1 MRNII
6 FKLNGRLW
14 LYLVL
19 AVICFASI
27 NFNCAFAEE
36 VTSADAP
43 SHGLSTFSE
52 AMLSRLEQFSESF
65 KDGAKNLFLGLAI
78 ISIVWSFGQLVIK
91 GTEISTFFFEVL
103 RVTLTIGFFWWLIT
117 DFSDVL
123 GTLFKKFGDWGI
135 EVANLKKSGPAD
147 IVNAG
152 TDVALK
158 LMNPEGSVFNL
169 TRFCASIIGIFFGIF
184 IVVFSIFM
192 AMNLIIYEVEF
203 LFFTYVGVFVL
214 GTAGSSWTRDS
225 SIAYIKK
232 IIAYSVQY
240 FSCLVL
246 LGLCLNIVQ
255 SYANNI
261 NEYIK
266 EEKFGDLVLAEL
278 NILAIFLITS
288 KVSQAI
294 PQALAGLFGG
304 GSSSGY
310 DAGGIAGRVAGGL
323 AGAGLSAA
331 AGALGAGAGTLMRGI
346 GKGLSN
352 IAKKSV
358 SSGGNV
364 AAAKAVEAAS
374 SAGKIVAKAADNSG
388 ISAAAKTALSQSFG
402 SNSQSYTFGGKP
414 FQF

>member
-1 MRNII
+1 MTDYI
-6 FKLNGRLW
+6 FSRINGRYCI
-14 LYLVL
+14 YLLL
-19 AVICFASI
+19 AVLLMLSV
-27 NFNCAFAEE
+27 NYNCAFAVEKA
-36 VTSADAP
+36 TAP
-43 SHGLSTFSE
+43 SSGMNNFSKDLIT
-52 AMLSRLEQFSESF
+52 MLKSFSESF
-65 KDGAKNLFLGLAI
+65 QKGAQNLFLGLAVI
-78 ISIVWSFGQLVIK
+78 AIVWSFGQLAIK
-91 GTEISTFFFEVL
+91 GSELNNFFFEML
-103 RVTLTIGFFWWLIT
+103 KVTLTIGFFWWLIT

-123 GTLFKKFGDWGI
+123 GTLFRKFGDWGI

-152 TDVALK
+152 TKVALK
-158 LMNPEGSVFNL
+158 LMNPEGSAFNL
-169 TRFCASIIGIFFGIF
+169 SSFFAAFVGVIFGIF

-246 LGLCLNIVQ
+246 LGLCLGIVEKYADNIS
-255 SYANNI
+255 SYL
-261 NEYIK
+261 EDG
-266 EEKFGDLVLAEL
+266 EFGDLVLAEL

-310 DAGGIAGRVAGGL
+310 DAGGIAGKVAGGI
-323 AGAGLSAA
+323 AGAGVA
-331 AGALGAGAGTLMRGI
+331 ALGAGLGAGLGTAARNIGGAMAKGTKFLGGKALDATY
-346 GKGLSN
+346 GKGTA
-352 IAKKSV
+352 AKV
-358 SSGGNV
+358 GGV
-364 AAAKAVEAAS
+364 MSAVGKAAKATSDFMGV
-374 SAGKIVAKAADNSG
+374 SAGKNAMTKVGNGMIKKA
-388 ISAAAKTALSQSFG
+388 FG
-402 SNSQSYTFGGKP
+402 SKD
-414 FQF
+414 

>member
-1 MRNII
+1 
-6 FKLNGRLW
+6 
-14 LYLVL
+14 
-19 AVICFASI
+19 
-27 NFNCAFAEE
+27 
-36 VTSADAP
+36 
-43 SHGLSTFSE
+43 
-52 AMLSRLEQFSESF
+52 ML
-65 KDGAKNLFLGLAI
+65 K
-78 ISIVWSFGQLVIK
+78 
-91 GTEISTFFFEVL
+91 
-103 RVTLTIGFFWWLIT
+103 VTLTIGFFWWLIT

-123 GTLFKKFGDWGI
+123 GTLFEKFGQWGVK
-135 EVANLKKSGPAD
+135 VANLKKSGPAD

-169 TRFCASIIGIFFGIF
+169 TKFCASIIGIFFGIF

-255 SYANNI
+255 GYADNI
-261 NEYIK
+261 SEYIK

-304 GSSSGY
+304 GSSAGY
-310 DAGGIAGRVAGGL
+310 DAGGIAGKVAGGI
-323 AGAGLSAA
+323 AGAGAA
-331 AGALGAGAGTLMRGI
+331 AVGAGLGAGLGT
-346 GKGLSN
+346 
-352 IAKKSV
+352 
-358 SSGGNV
+358 
-364 AAAKAVEAAS
+364 AAKNIGGALAKGGAFVSKASISKAFGNTAATKAGNAMSAVGKAVKATS
-374 SAGKIVAKAADNSG
+374 DFMGVSAGKNAMIKKA
-388 ISAAAKTALSQSFG
+388 FG
-402 SNSQSYTFGGKP
+402 KKD
-414 FQF
+414 

>member
-1 MRNII
+1 MTNFI
-6 FKLNGRLW
+6 FSRINGRYCI
-14 LYLVL
+14 YLLL
-19 AVICFASI
+19 AVLLMLSV
-27 NFNCAFAEE
+27 NYNCAFAAEKA
-36 VTSADAP
+36 TAP
-43 SHGLSTFSE
+43 SSGMNNFSKDLIT
-52 AMLSRLEQFSESF
+52 MLKSFSESF
-65 KDGAKNLFLGLAI
+65 QKGAQNLFLGLAVI
-78 ISIVWSFGQLVIK
+78 AIVWSFGQLAIK
-91 GTEISTFFFEVL
+91 GSELNTFFFEML
-103 RVTLTIGFFWWLIT
+103 KVTLTIGFFWWLIT

-123 GTLFKKFGDWGI
+123 GTLFRKFGDWGI

-152 TDVALK
+152 TKVALK
-158 LMNPEGSVFNL
+158 LMNPEGSAFNL
-169 TRFCASIIGIFFGIF
+169 TSFFAAFIGVIFGIF

-246 LGLCLNIVQ
+246 LGLCLGIVEKYADNIS
-255 SYANNI
+255 SYL
-261 NEYIK
+261 
-266 EEKFGDLVLAEL
+266 EEGEFGDLVLAEL

-310 DAGGIAGRVAGGL
+310 DAGGIAGKVAGGI
-323 AGAGLSAA
+323 AGAGAA
-331 AGALGAGAGTLMRGI
+331 ALGAGLGAGLGTAARNI
-346 GKGLSN
+346 GGALAKGTGMAL
-352 IAKKSV
+352 KPWGELLV
-358 SSGGNV
+358 GGEKN
-364 AAAKAVEAAS
+364 AAKVGGAMSAVGKAVKATS
-374 SAGKIVAKAADNSG
+374 DFMGVSAGKNAMTKVGNGMIKKA
-388 ISAAAKTALSQSFG
+388 FG
-402 SNSQSYTFGGKP
+402 SKD
-414 FQF
+414 

>member
-1 MRNII
+1 MTDYI
-6 FKLNGRLW
+6 FSRINGRYCI
-14 LYLVL
+14 YLLL
-19 AVICFASI
+19 AVLLIASV
-27 NFNCAFAEE
+27 NYNCAFAAEKA
-36 VTSADAP
+36 TAP
-43 SHGLSTFSE
+43 SSGMNNFSKDLIT
-52 AMLSRLEQFSESF
+52 MLKSFSESF
-65 KDGAKNLFLGLAI
+65 QKGAQNLFLGLAVI
-78 ISIVWSFGQLVIK
+78 AIVWSFGQLAIK
-91 GTEISTFFFEVL
+91 GSELNNFFFEML
-103 RVTLTIGFFWWLIT
+103 KVTLTIGFFWWLIT

-123 GTLFKKFGDWGI
+123 GTLFEKFGQWGVK
-135 EVANLKKSGPAD
+135 VANLKKSGPAD

-169 TRFCASIIGIFFGIF
+169 TKFCASIIGIFFGIF

-255 SYANNI
+255 GYADNI
-261 NEYIK
+261 SEYI
-266 EEKFGDLVLAEL
+266 EEENFGDLVLAEL
-278 NILAIFLITS
+278 NILAIFPITS

-310 DAGGIAGRVAGGL
+310 DAGGIAGKVAGGI
-323 AGAGLSAA
+323 AGAGAA
-331 AGALGAGAGTLMRGI
+331 ALGAGLGAGLGTAAKNIGGAMLKGSAFLGGKALDAKY
-346 GKGLSN
+346 GKGT
-352 IAKKSV
+352 
-358 SSGGNV
+358 
-364 AAAKAVEAAS
+364 AAKVGGAMSAVGKAVKATS
-374 SAGKIVAKAADNSG
+374 DFMGASAGKNAMIKKA
-388 ISAAAKTALSQSFG
+388 FG
-402 SNSQSYTFGGKP
+402 NKD
-414 FQF
+414 

>member
-1 MRNII
+1 MTDYI
-6 FKLNGRLW
+6 FSRINGRYCI
-14 LYLVL
+14 YLLL
-19 AVICFASI
+19 AVLLIASV
-27 NFNCAFAEE
+27 NYNCAFAAEKA
-36 VTSADAP
+36 TAP
-43 SHGLSTFSE
+43 SSGMNNFSKDLIT
-52 AMLSRLEQFSESF
+52 MLKSFSESF
-65 KDGAKNLFLGLAI
+65 QKGAQNLFLGLAVI
-78 ISIVWSFGQLVIK
+78 AIVWSFGQLAIK
-91 GTEISTFFFEVL
+91 GSELNNFFFEML
-103 RVTLTIGFFWWLIT
+103 KVTLTIGFFWWLIT

-123 GTLFKKFGDWGI
+123 GTLFEKFGQWGVK
-135 EVANLKKSGPAD
+135 VANLKKSGPAD

-169 TRFCASIIGIFFGIF
+169 TKFCASIIGIFFGIF

-255 SYANNI
+255 GYADNI
-261 NEYIK
+261 SEYIE

-304 GSSSGY
+304 GSSAGY
-310 DAGGIAGRVAGGL
+310 DAGGIAGKVAGGI
-323 AGAGLSAA
+323 AGAGAA
-331 AGALGAGAGTLMRGI
+331 ALGAGLGAGLGTAAKNIGGAMAKGTAFLGGKALDAAY
-346 GKGLSN
+346 GKGTA
-352 IAKKSV
+352 AKV
-358 SSGGNV
+358 GGAMSAV
-364 AAAKAVEAAS
+364 GKAAKATSDFMGV
-374 SAGKIVAKAADNSG
+374 SAGKNAATGMIEKA
-388 ISAAAKTALSQSFG
+388 FG
-402 SNSQSYTFGGKP
+402 KKN
-414 FQF
+414 

>member
-1 MRNII
+1 MTDYILRI
-6 FKLNGRLW
+6 NGRYFI
-14 LYLVL
+14 YLLL
-19 AVICFASI
+19 AVLLIASV
-27 NFNCAFAEE
+27 NYNCAFATEKP
-36 VTSADAP
+36 TAP
-43 SHGLSTFSE
+43 SSGMNNFSKDLIT
-52 AMLSRLEQFSESF
+52 MLKSFSESF
-65 KDGAKNLFLGLAI
+65 QKGAQNLFLGLAVI
-78 ISIVWSFGQLVIK
+78 AIVWSFGQLAIK
-91 GTEISTFFFEVL
+91 GSELNNFFFEML
-103 RVTLTIGFFWWLIT
+103 KVTLTIGFFWWLIT

-123 GTLFKKFGDWGI
+123 GTLFEKFGQWGVK
-135 EVANLKKSGPAD
+135 VANLKKSGPAD

-169 TRFCASIIGIFFGIF
+169 TKFCASIIGIFFGIF

-255 SYANNI
+255 GYADNI
-261 NEYIK
+261 SEYIK

-304 GSSSGY
+304 GSSAGY
-310 DAGGIAGRVAGGL
+310 DAGGIAGKVAGGI
-323 AGAGLSAA
+323 AGAGAA
-331 AGALGAGAGTLMRGI
+331 ALGAGLGAGLGT
-346 GKGLSN
+346 
-352 IAKKSV
+352 
-358 SSGGNV
+358 
-364 AAAKAVEAAS
+364 AAKNIGGAMAKGTGLALKPWGELMVGGEKNAAKVAGAMSAVGKAVKATS
-374 SAGKIVAKAADNSG
+374 DFMGASAGKNAMIKKA
-388 ISAAAKTALSQSFG
+388 FG
-402 SNSQSYTFGGKP
+402 NKD
-414 FQF
+414 

>member
-1 MRNII
+1 MTNFI
-6 FKLNGRLW
+6 FSRINGRYCI
-14 LYLVL
+14 YLLL
-19 AVICFASI
+19 AVLLMLSV
-27 NFNCAFAEE
+27 NYNCAFAAEKA
-36 VTSADAP
+36 TAP
-43 SHGLSTFSE
+43 SSGMNNFSKDLIT
-52 AMLSRLEQFSESF
+52 MLKSFSESF
-65 KDGAKNLFLGLAI
+65 QKGAQNLFLGLAVI
-78 ISIVWSFGQLVIK
+78 AIVWSFGQLAIK
-91 GTEISTFFFEVL
+91 GSELNNFFFEML
-103 RVTLTIGFFWWLIT
+103 KVTLTIGFFWWLIT

-123 GTLFKKFGDWGI
+123 GTLFRKFGDWGI

-152 TDVALK
+152 TKVALK
-158 LMNPEGSVFNL
+158 LMNPEGSAFNL
-169 TRFCASIIGIFFGIF
+169 SSFFAAFVGVIFGIF

-246 LGLCLNIVQ
+246 LGLCLGIVEKYADNIS
-255 SYANNI
+255 SYL
-261 NEYIK
+261 EDG
-266 EEKFGDLVLAEL
+266 EFGDLVLAEL

-310 DAGGIAGRVAGGL
+310 DAGGIAGKVAGGI
-323 AGAGLSAA
+323 AGAGVA
-331 AGALGAGAGTLMRGI
+331 ALGAGLGAGLGTAARNIGGAMAKGTKFLGGKALDATY
-346 GKGLSN
+346 GKGT
-352 IAKKSV
+352 
-358 SSGGNV
+358 
-364 AAAKAVEAAS
+364 AAKVGGAMSAVGKAVKATS
-374 SAGKIVAKAADNSG
+374 DFMGVSAGKNAMTKVGNGMIKKA
-388 ISAAAKTALSQSFG
+388 FG
-402 SNSQSYTFGGKP
+402 SKD
-414 FQF
+414 

>member
-1 MRNII
+1 MTDYI
-6 FKLNGRLW
+6 FSRINGRYCI
-14 LYLVL
+14 YLLL
-19 AVICFASI
+19 AVLLIASV
-27 NFNCAFAEE
+27 NYNCAFAAENA
-36 VTSADAP
+36 TAP
-43 SHGLSTFSE
+43 SSGMNDFSKDLIT
-52 AMLSRLEQFSESF
+52 MLKSFSESF
-65 KDGAKNLFLGLAI
+65 QKGAQNLFLGLAVI
-78 ISIVWSFGQLVIK
+78 AIVWSFGQLAIK
-91 GTEISTFFFEVL
+91 GSELNNFFFEML
-103 RVTLTIGFFWWLIT
+103 KVTLTIGFFWWLIT

-123 GTLFKKFGDWGI
+123 GTLFEKFGQWGVK
-135 EVANLKKSGPAD
+135 VANLKKSGPAD

-169 TRFCASIIGIFFGIF
+169 TKFCASIIGIFFGIF

-246 LGLCLNIVQ
+246 LGMCLGIVEKYADNIS
-255 SYANNI
+255 SYI
-261 NEYIK
+261 NDGE
-266 EEKFGDLVLAEL
+266 FGKLVLAEL

-304 GSSSGY
+304 GSSAGY
-310 DAGGIAGRVAGGL
+310 DAGGIAGKVAGGI

-346 GKGLSN
+346 GKGLSSS
-352 IAKKSV
+352 AKHIFSGG
-358 SSGGNV
+358 GGNV
-364 AAAKAVEAAS
+364 AAAKAAEAAS

-388 ISAAAKTALSQSFG
+388 ISAAAKTALNQSFG
-402 SNSQSYTFGGKP
+402 SNSQSYNIGGKP

>member
-1 MRNII
+1 MTNFI
-6 FKLNGRLW
+6 FSRINGRYCI
-14 LYLVL
+14 YLLL
-19 AVICFASI
+19 AVLVMLSV
-27 NFNCAFAEE
+27 NYNCAFAAEKA
-36 VTSADAP
+36 TAP
-43 SHGLSTFSE
+43 SSGMNNFSKDLIT
-52 AMLSRLEQFSESF
+52 MLKSFSESF
-65 KDGAKNLFLGLAI
+65 QKGAQNLFLGLAVI
-78 ISIVWSFGQLVIK
+78 AIVWSFGQLAIK
-91 GTEISTFFFEVL
+91 GSELNNFFFEML
-103 RVTLTIGFFWWLIT
+103 KVTLTIGFFWWLIT

-123 GTLFKKFGDWGI
+123 GTLFRKFGDWGI

-152 TDVALK
+152 TKVALK
-158 LMNPEGSVFNL
+158 LMNPEGSAFNL
-169 TRFCASIIGIFFGIF
+169 TSFFAAFIGVIFGIF

-246 LGLCLNIVQ
+246 LGLCLGIVEK
-255 SYANNI
+255 YANNI
-261 NEYIK
+261 SSYLEDG
-266 EEKFGDLVLAEL
+266 EFGDLVLAEL

-310 DAGGIAGRVAGGL
+310 DAGGIAGKVAGGI
-323 AGAGLSAA
+323 AGAGVA
-331 AGALGAGAGTLMRGI
+331 ALGAGLGAGLGTAARNIGGAMAKGTKFLGGKALDATY
-346 GKGLSN
+346 GKGT
-352 IAKKSV
+352 
-358 SSGGNV
+358 
-364 AAAKAVEAAS
+364 AAKVGGAMSAVGKAVKATS
-374 SAGKIVAKAADNSG
+374 DFMGVSAGKNAMTKVGNGMIKKA
-388 ISAAAKTALSQSFG
+388 FG
-402 SNSQSYTFGGKP
+402 SKD
-414 FQF
+414 